1 MKKILVYLSIG
12 FSLLGF
18 SIISCQKTSPYL
30 NALASDTTTT
40 VATTNANNVQTANDA
55 SNSSETNV
63 SHPGSPAAMLMNRQN
78 LIQDIGTTT
87 SAGIQQNVSFKGDLG
102 DSVEIT
108 PQGLHTPGIVHSDF
122 GEGVKFNGRFRKG
135 IIISHFM
142 HKYYEIGFTDTVTFQ
157 NYSIDGKTI
166 AGTII
171 LTRLSD
177 SSFKRVCQ
185 LSFTLNGG
193 PASTYSSTSTKTYS
207 FHVSATG
214 FVFPVS
220 FTANETGY
228 STCHNGS
235 NGSLDTA
242 TITHPLQ
249 YLFSANCMTGGIFPV
264 KGTIVV
270 TSSSLKL
277 PRVIDYGTGTCD
289 LTFTITIGTLVK
301 TITLSS
307 STK

>member
-1 MKKILVYLSIG
+1 MKKILIYLSVG

-18 SIISCQKTSPYL
+18 SIISCQKTNPYL
-30 NALASDTTTT
+30 NPVASDTTTT
-40 VATTNANNVQTANDA
+40 VATTNANNTQSANDA
-55 SNSSETNV
+55 SNTSERNV
-63 SHPGSPAAMLMNRQN
+63 SHPGSPATMVMNRLN
-78 LIQDIGTTT
+78 LIQDISTTT
-87 SAGIQQNVSFKGDLG
+87 SAGIQQSTSFKDDLG
-102 DSVEIT
+102 DSVVIT
-108 PQGLHTPGIVHSDF
+108 PQGLHTSGIVHSDF
-122 GEGVKFNGRFRKG
+122 GEGVKVNGKFRKG

-142 HKYYEIGFTDTVTFQ
+142 NKYYEIGFTDTITFQ
-157 NYSIDGKTI
+157 NYSIDGKAI

-171 LTRLSD
+171 LTRLTD
-177 SSFKRVCQ
+177 SSFKRVCE

-193 PASTYSSTSTKTYS
+193 PASTYSSTNTKTYN
-207 FHVSATG
+207 FHISATG
-214 FVFPVS
+214 FLFPTS

-228 STCHNGS
+228 STSHNGS

-270 TSSSLKL
+270 TSSAFKL

-289 LTFTITIGTLVK
+289 LTFTVTVGKLVK

-307 STK
+307 STN

>member
-1 MKKILVYLSIG
+1 MKKILIYLSVG

-30 NALASDTTTT
+30 NAVASDTTTT
-40 VATTNANNVQTANDA
+40 VATTNANNTQSANDA
-55 SNSSETNV
+55 SNTSERNV
-63 SHPGSPAAMLMNRQN
+63 SHPGSPATMVMNRHN
-78 LIQDIGTTT
+78 LIQDNGTAT
-87 SAGIQQNVSFKGDLG
+87 SAGVQLNTSFKGDLG
-102 DSVEIT
+102 DSVVIT
-108 PQGLHTPGIVHSDF
+108 PQGLHSPGIVHSDF
-122 GEGVKFNGRFRKG
+122 GAGVKINGRFRKG

-142 HKYYEIGFTDTVTFQ
+142 HKYYEIGFTDTITFQ
-157 NYSIDGKTI
+157 NYSVDGKAIT
-166 AGTII
+166 GTII
-171 LTRLSD
+171 LTRVSD

-193 PASTYSSTSTKTYS
+193 PASTYSSTSTKSYN

-214 FVFPVS
+214 FQLPTS

-228 STCHNGS
+228 STSHNGS

-270 TSSSLKL
+270 TSSSYKL

-289 LTFTITIGTLVK
+289 LTFTVTIGALVK

-307 STK
+307 NTK